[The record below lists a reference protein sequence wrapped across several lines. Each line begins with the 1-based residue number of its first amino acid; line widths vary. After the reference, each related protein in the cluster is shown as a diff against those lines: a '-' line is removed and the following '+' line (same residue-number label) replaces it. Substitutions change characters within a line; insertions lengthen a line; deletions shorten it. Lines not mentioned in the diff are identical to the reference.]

1 MALIILSCER
11 GGQIADRPD
20 DLISSTEIIPLIID
34 LQVLESHYQRT
45 YQRPNLYK
53 TALESASLIVFEKH
67 HTSKEQF
74 ERSYKYYAMDV
85 TTMYMIYEAALDSIN
100 LRVTE
105 GQLVE

>member
-11 GGQIADRPD
+11 GGQLADRPD
-20 DLISSTEIIPLIID
+20 DLIPATTIIPLIID

-53 TALESASLIVFEKH
+53 NALDSASLIVFEKH
-67 HTSKEQF
+67 HTTKNQF
-74 ERSYKYYAMDV
+74 ERSYQFYGQDV
-85 TTMYMIYEAALDSIN
+85 TSMYMIYEAALDSIN

-105 GQLVE
+105 GQQLE